1 MGIDDFGFLWV
12 SGFCADSHKF
22 FCGYGI
28 GMGTEIPT
36 AALALG
42 DTASRIYE
50 GALLPTLAV
59 L

>member
-1 MGIDDFGFLWV
+1 MISGLFGYGDFVLIPT
-12 SGFCADSHKF
+12 SF